1 MFFKIIPKRNKIFG
15 QLLWKNCCKKLSKMV
30 KYVHT
35 GLSSL
40 FAAKNKIFL
49 DLDKKIR
56 KTFFAPFQTDQSRT
70 HRIDDFFRFS
80 RLKSV

>member
-1 MFFKIIPKRNKIFG
+1 
-15 QLLWKNCCKKLSKMV
+15 MV